1 MMVGITKKKRNK
13 CILFLALAWIPFGL
27 HAGSKKMSPQEERA
41 YFSGKYPGKMVVCV
55 KKSQDAVISYNKKGE
70 LVVNTKHY
78 QELLILDDKI
88 GQELA
93 EVKFPSSSF
102 FKAYDMLAY
111 SLVPKGSSY
120 SKKMAPKPL
129 ETKELGGSVFHDD
142 QIIYATHYPIITNGT
157 KLVEQYSD
165 ELSEPHFF
173 GGFYFDMW
181 GIPVEEARFSVQ
193 VPEGIKLIFSRFN
206 IDESKLEFAEK
217 KNSDGS
223 ISYTF
228 TMRSL
233 PDFRRED
240 WAPSYRHIAP
250 HLIMRIAEITK
261 DGKTEPYLGNVNDLH
276 NWYVHFVEQVNQSN
290 HPELDS
296 LAKTLTA
303 HAKSDEEKVRNVY
316 YWVQSN
322 IKYIAFEDGLG
333 GFVPRN
339 AGDIYSKRFGDCKD
353 MSSIM
358 HQMLTVAGVK
368 VYLTWI
374 GTRDIPY
381 TYEQVP
387 SPFSDNHMI
396 LSWHNGK
403 EWVFVDGTST
413 FNTYGMPSSFIQGK
427 EALIH
432 LGKDKFEVVKV
443 PEIKALNNSVTDS
456 CVFSVK
462 DGVLIGKG
470 KTSYI
475 GYYRQAINNRLE
487 GKLQKEIEEY
497 FSLALQ
503 KGNNKFVL
511 ENFKL
516 QNFGDRDKI
525 LEANYE
531 FNVRDYVTV
540 RGEEVFVNL
549 HLNRRILDE
558 ALKLDRKY
566 AMERKFATADIWH
579 YVFVIPAG
587 YECSVLP
594 DDSAYRGEKF
604 SFSVSYR
611 RDGNRIVMELSY
623 INDFVSLA
631 PSYFPEWNKMIG
643 QINTAF
649 KHSIILKKIK

>member
-1 MMVGITKKKRNK
+1 MMVGIIKKKRNK
-13 CILFLALAWIPFGL
+13 SVLILVLALIPFGL
-27 HAGSKKMSPQEERA
+27 NAGSKKMTPQEERS
-41 YFSGKYPGKMVVCV
+41 YYSGKYPGKMVVCV
-55 KKSQDAVISYNKKGE
+55 KKSQDAILSYTKEGE
-70 LVVNTKHY
+70 LVVHTKHY

-93 EVKFPSSSF
+93 EVKFPSSTF

-120 SKKMAPKPL
+120 TKKMAPKPL

-142 QIIYATHYPIITNGT
+142 QVIYATHYPIITSGT
-157 KLVEQYSD
+157 KLVEQYAD
-165 ELSEPHFF
+165 ELIEPHFF
-173 GGFYFDMW
+173 GGYYFDMW
-181 GIPVEEARFSVQ
+181 GIPVEEARFSVK
-193 VPEGIKLIFSRFN
+193 VPNGIKMVFSRFN
-206 IDESKLEFAEK
+206 IDESKLEYAEK

-223 ISYTF
+223 VSYTF

-233 PDFRRED
+233 ADFRRED

-250 HLIMRIAEITK
+250 HLIVRIAEITQ
-261 DGKTEPYLGNVNDLH
+261 DGKTQAYLRNVADLH
-276 NWYVHFVEQVNQSN
+276 DWYFHFVEHINTGHN
-290 HPELDS
+290 PELDS
-296 LAKTLTA
+296 LAKALTA
-303 HAKSDEEKVRNVY
+303 NAKSDEEKVRNVY

-339 AGDIYSKRFGDCKD
+339 AADIYTKRFGDCKD

-358 HQMLTVAGVK
+358 HHMLTVAGVK

-443 PEIKALNNSVTDS
+443 PEVNALSNAVIDT
-456 CVFSVK
+456 CVFSVT
-462 DGVLIGKG
+462 DGVLTGRG
-470 KTSYI
+470 KTTFD

-497 FSLALQ
+497 FTLALQ

-511 ENFKL
+511 DHFKL
-516 QNFGDRDKI
+516 QNFGDRDKL
-525 LEANYE
+525 LEASYL
-531 FNVRDYVTV
+531 FVVRDYVTV
-540 RGEEVFVNL
+540 RGDEVFVNL

-558 ALKLDRKY
+558 ALKPDRKY
-566 AMERKFATADIWH
+566 PMERKFATADVWH
-579 YVFVIPAG
+579 YVFLIPAG
-587 YECSVLP
+587 YDCGALP
-594 DDSAYRGEKF
+594 DDSSYQGDKF
-604 SFSVSYR
+604 SFSVRYK
-611 RDGNRIVMELSY
+611 RDGNKIVMDLSY
-623 INDFVSLA
+623 INDFVSL
-631 PSYFPEWNKMIG
+631 PTSYFPEWNKMIG